1 MENGPLKMIDVIA
14 TDLPRLIACNGS
26 NSMAVFKPATEDAA
40 AIIRDEGIAAHE
52 MAVLSH
58 NGTPDEK
65 LIGKQASNGVF
76 MTEDMLDAVSEY
88 LDYINK
94 HEPYI
99 PLMQEM
105 EIDTSHQNGDLY
117 RVNGRA
123 DNITHTSDN
132 VLFIDDFKHGYRIVE
147 PLMNWTLI
155 SHAIG
160 YVLNNPD
167 QEPPSRF
174 VFSIIQPRA
183 IHRDGPIRTW
193 EVTREQ
199 FYIYWSHLIDELS
212 DLKNELNTGDHC
224 KRCPSLVYCNAAT
237 QAGYNALE
245 VSDIVFHEE
254 LSNEELSKSMDL
266 LSVAIKRSQNKLE
279 ALEGLALHKI
289 KNGEVV
295 ENYTPENSLGN
306 KTWLGYVNPALI
318 KSLTGV
324 DISSQKMITPAQA
337 IKNNV
342 PKELVEGLTH
352 RPNRGVKLK
361 RITANEK
368 ASKMFAKLKG

>member
-1 MENGPLKMIDVIA
+1 MENGPRKMIEVIA

-26 NSMAVFKPATEDAA
+26 NSMAVFKPAIEDAA
-40 AIIRDEGIAAHE
+40 QIIRDEGIAAHE

-58 NGTPDEK
+58 NGTPDSE

-76 MTEDMLDAVSEY
+76 MTEDMLYAVTQ
-88 LDYINK
+88 YIDLV
-94 HEPYI
+94 HGRSPDRI
-99 PLMQEM
+99 FSQM
-105 EIDTSHQNGDLY
+105 EIETSHQNGDLY

-123 DNITHTSDN
+123 DNITHTCDN
-132 VLFIDDFKHGYRIVE
+132 VLFIDDFKYGYRIVG

-160 YVLNNPD
+160 YILNNPN
-167 QEPPSRF
+167 QEPPERF

-183 IHRDGPIRTW
+183 IHRDGPVRTW
-193 EVTREQ
+193 EITHEQ

-245 VSDIVFHEE
+245 VSDIVFHED
-254 LSNEELSKSMDL
+254 LTNDELSKSMDL
-266 LSVAIKRSQNKLE
+266 LSGAIKRAQNKLE

-368 ASKMFAKLKG
+368 ASKMFANLKG